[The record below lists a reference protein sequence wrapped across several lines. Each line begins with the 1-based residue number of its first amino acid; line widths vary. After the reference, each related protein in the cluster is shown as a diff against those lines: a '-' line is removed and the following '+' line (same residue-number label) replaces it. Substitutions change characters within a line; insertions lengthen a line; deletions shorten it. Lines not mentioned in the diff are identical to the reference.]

1 MAEVDAMVVGA
12 VLAAGS
18 GRRYGKPKITAEQ
31 GLWLDNAVHA
41 LSEGGC
47 REVVVA
53 MGAAI
58 VTPPS
63 GAKAI
68 VVEDWVVGLS
78 ASVRAVLCAPVVRED
93 SGGVVLHVV
102 DMPDVTAAVV
112 SRIVKTAAGAPGKIV
127 RAVYHG
133 RPGHPVHL
141 DAGHLD
147 GVLASL
153 DGDVGAARYLRAH
166 PEIVESVECG
176 DLASGVDRDEP

>member
-1 MAEVDAMVVGA
+1 MVVGA
-12 VLAAGS
+12 VLAAGA
-18 GRRYGKPKITAEQ
+18 GRRYGQPKILAEQ
-31 GLWLDNAVHA
+31 GLWLDNAVRA
-41 LSEGGC
+41 LSAGGC
-47 REVVVA
+47 GEVVVA

-63 GAKAI
+63 GATAI
-68 VVEDWVVGLS
+68 VVEDWAVGLS

-93 SGGVVLHVV
+93 PGGVVLHVV

-112 SRIVKTAAGAPGKIV
+112 SRIVETAAGRPEKIV

-133 RPGHPVHL
+133 RPGHPVRL
-141 DAGHLD
+141 GADHLD

-176 DLASGVDRDEP
+176 DLASGVDRDKP